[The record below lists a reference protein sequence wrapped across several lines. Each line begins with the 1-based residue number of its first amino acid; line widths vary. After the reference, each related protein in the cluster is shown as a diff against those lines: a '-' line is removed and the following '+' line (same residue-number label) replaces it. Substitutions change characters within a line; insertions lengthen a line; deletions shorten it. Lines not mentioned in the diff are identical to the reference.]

1 MELPIEPRLSYPG
14 EDGGA
19 REFVLSVDSP
29 KVTVGRSREADIAL
43 AWDRDVSR
51 LHATVEWGGTH
62 WTIVDD
68 GLSRNG
74 TFINGERM
82 TGRKRLRSGDHIRI
96 GSSTILFRSDGRA
109 SGELTAVADAMP
121 TRESLTKTQREILIA
136 LCAPRKHNAGF
147 AAPATNQQI
156 ADRMYLSVETVKTHM
171 RALFAKFGIED
182 VPQNQK
188 RARLVERAMQ
198 SGIVTERDL

>member
-1 MELPIEPRLSYPG
+1 
-14 EDGGA
+14 
-19 REFVLSVDSP
+19 
-29 KVTVGRSREADIAL
+29 
-43 AWDRDVSR
+43 
-51 LHATVEWGGTH
+51 
-62 WTIVDD
+62 
-68 GLSRNG
+68 
-74 TFINGERM
+74 M